1 MIVKYYETDKINQS
15 INNIFLFYG
24 KNDGLKNEVIQKK
37 FLNNI
42 KGQVLKYEENDFISN
57 FSEILNEL
65 LNKSLFD
72 EKKLIIVSRVSDK
85 IYKIVDEMLQINL
98 SDICI
103 IFKSGIL
110 EKKSKLRGLF
120 EKNKRLVAIPFYE
133 DDSRNLTS
141 IVTNFMNKNNIK
153 LSRESINLIISR
165 SSGDRN
171 NLNNEL
177 EKIFNY
183 SINNKK
189 IEYETVKILTNLSEN
204 FAVNELADN
213 YLSKNSKNVGKIL
226 NENNYSNDDC
236 ILILRTLLN
245 KSKRLISLI
254 EKYEEIK
261 NLDDVIANTKPPIFW
276 KEKENVKSQIKTWKV
291 KDLKNK
297 IYQINEIEMLVKSNT
312 KNSLN
317 IVSDFIVNYQ

>member
-42 KGQVLKYEENDFISN
+42 KGQVLKYEENDFIRN

-133 DDSRNLTS
+133 DDTRNLTS
-141 IVTNFMNKNNIK
+141 IVTNFLNKNNIK

-276 KEKENVKSQIKTWKV
+276 KEKENVKLQAKSWKIEE
-291 KDLKNK
+291 LKKK
-297 IYQINEIEMLVKSNT
+297 IYEIGNIEILAKSDAN
-312 KNSLN
+312 NSLN
-317 IVSDFIVNYQ
+317 IVSDFVINV

>member
-1 MIVKYYETDKINQS
+1 MIV
-15 INNIFLFYG
+15 LFYG

-297 IYQINEIEMLVKSNT
+297 IYQINEIETLVKTNT

-317 IVSDFIVNYQ
+317 LVSDFIINN

>member
-133 DDSRNLTS
+133 DDARNLTS
-141 IVTNFMNKNNIK
+141 IVTNFLNKNNIK

-297 IYQINEIEMLVKSNT
+297 IYQINEIETLVKTNT

-317 IVSDFIVNYQ
+317 LVSDFIINN

>member
-1 MIVKYYETDKINQS
+1 
-15 INNIFLFYG
+15 
-24 KNDGLKNEVIQKK
+24 
-37 FLNNI
+37 
-42 KGQVLKYEENDFISN
+42 
-57 FSEILNEL
+57 
-65 LNKSLFD
+65 
-72 EKKLIIVSRVSDK
+72 
-85 IYKIVDEMLQINL
+85 MLQINL

-297 IYQINEIEMLVKSNT
+297 IYQINEIETLVKTNT

-317 IVSDFIVNYQ
+317 LVSDFIINN